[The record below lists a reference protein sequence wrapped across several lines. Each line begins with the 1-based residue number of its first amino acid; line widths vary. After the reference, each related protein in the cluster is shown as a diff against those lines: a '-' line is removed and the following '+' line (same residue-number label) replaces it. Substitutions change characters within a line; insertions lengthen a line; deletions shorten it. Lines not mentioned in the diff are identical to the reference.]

1 MRSTTVRWIILITS
15 LVMGVVIAAQ
25 LFWLNKIYNY
35 EQKSFNTSV
44 IKSIQG
50 VYEDLELTSSPHA
63 ELRQLV
69 EHPDA
74 NTFIFKIDS
83 IPQKEELLENISDN
97 FEDFQVF
104 SDCHVA
110 LYETPD
116 NHLLYQGLLRMVTSK
131 QHNSIPDNLP
141 VFKRNYTYIRLYFPY
156 RSQYLLNYM
165 FWWIISAAFLLVVL
179 IGFSL
184 SIFFLYR
191 QKFLNEIQKD
201 FIQNV
206 THEFQTPLTT
216 LALGLDAIA
225 KPSIH
230 DQPQKFE
237 QYINMLKIQTVYL
250 KQHVENLMSVLK
262 AEAYGLVMQKNNV
275 NPNELIR
282 NALLQLNAIV
292 EEKDARV
299 DLSLEQ
305 SNTVIK
311 ADGNSLYVAILNLLS
326 NALKYSKQPVITI
339 ETKTSNGRYSISVK
353 DNGIGFNEK
362 VKRRIFK
369 KFYRV
374 PTGNVHDVKGLGL
387 GLYFVKK
394 VIKGHKGSI
403 TVKSTPGQGSE
414 FIIELP

>member
-131 QHNSIPDNLP
+131 QYKGIPVNLP
-141 VFKRNYTYIRLYFPY
+141 VFKKNYTYIRLYFPY

-305 SNTVIK
+305 SNTAIK

-339 ETKTSNGRYSISVK
+339 
-353 DNGIGFNEK
+353 
-362 VKRRIFK
+362 
-369 KFYRV
+369 
-374 PTGNVHDVKGLGL
+374 
-387 GLYFVKK
+387 
-394 VIKGHKGSI
+394 
-403 TVKSTPGQGSE
+403 
-414 FIIELP
+414 